1 MTKNL
6 KTIAALFTFLVLVSC
21 ASTNLPPIG
30 AVRPFQPENDEQQ
43 AWQDS
48 KQIEMEIEKRGLLYK
63 DAGLEQ
69 YLNGIAGKLVDQSV
83 KDAGVEPRVM
93 VILNPFLNAFALP
106 DGAIY
111 IHTGMLA
118 RMENE
123 AQLVTVLGHELTH
136 FTHRHAIKEMRF
148 FGNRK
153 ALADALQILVAV
165 TVGPAGMAG
174 LSDGSGQLWAL
185 ASVRGYSRELETEAD
200 AEGIR
205 VMVQNG
211 YEPREAPR
219 VFQELQEELDKRE
232 VKEPFAF
239 GTHPMLQERINN
251 YDRLISTEYA
261 GKALE
266 AGRLVNAEAFLKLTE
281 NLLLENA
288 ELDLRIGRTGTARAA
303 IEKHLKRKP
312 GTARGH
318 FLLGETY
325 RRSSAAGAAIDAY
338 REAIRLDPDYAD
350 ALRELGLICRAE
362 GRTEEARKAFRRYL
376 ETSPKAADAPII
388 KQYIAEPAR

>member
-1 MTKNL
+1 MKTNL
-6 KTIAALFTFLVLVSC
+6 NTIASLITLFILASC

-30 AVRPFQPENDEQQ
+30 AVQPFQPESDEQQ

-48 KQIEMEIEKRGLLYK
+48 KRIETEIEKRGFLYK
-63 DAGLEQ
+63 DAELEQ
-69 YLNGIAGKLVDQSV
+69 YLNSIAGKLVDRSA
-83 KDAGVEPRVM
+83 KDAGVEPRVR

-136 FTHRHAIKEMRF
+136 FTHRHAIKEMRVF
-148 FGNRK
+148 RNRT
-153 ALADALQILVAV
+153 AYADALQILVAV
-165 TVGPAGMAG
+165 AVGPEGMAG
-174 LSDGSGQLWAL
+174 LSGGPGQLWAL

-200 AEGIR
+200 VEGIR

-211 YEPREAPR
+211 YEPREALR
-219 VFQELQEELDKRE
+219 VFQELQEELDERK

-261 GKALE
+261 GKIRE
-266 AGRLVNAEAFLKLTE
+266 PGRLINAEAFLKLTE
-281 NLLLENA
+281 DLLLENA
-288 ELDLRIGRTGTARAA
+288 ALDLRIGRTGTARAA

-312 GTARGH
+312 GTARAH
-318 FLLGETY
+318 FLLGEIY
-325 RRSSAAGAAIDAY
+325 RRSAAPQAAITAY
-338 REAIRLDPDYAD
+338 QEAVRLDPANAD

-362 GRTEEARKAFRRYL
+362 GRMQEARKAFTRYL
-376 ETSPKAADAPII
+376 ETSPKAPDAPII
-388 KQYIAEPAR
+388 KQYIAELTK